1 MLRLRRVHIHKYRGV
16 LPGEALRFG
25 PEAVFVLG
33 RNGAGKTTFLEL
45 LTRLVA
51 CDLRPFVKEGGEVD
65 VEWEM
70 VEDHP
75 TGNPYGDLFL
85 SLRYVQVV
93 MASSAPARLSDPS
106 TTPPIAWNLT
116 GQLRGSHTATVHSN
130 HADDSETAPAIEDEN
145 HTEYAFP
152 TLHFVLSSSKSLAYS
167 NLDDGTSGSVDIPDS
182 IDIER
187 SALHIV
193 AYYVGT
199 GAKSSVAPGM
209 DEFWLSALLRFIGF
223 PKTAPIARFDEAL
236 ETFRSIVGGPGPHEI
251 IPLAEARVVPNGNAL
266 ANFFGAT
273 FIPTELLPQNFLSA
287 PSPLTNQTYLPD
299 ALPENSHFLAPLFE
313 AFGALDV
320 ELRPRLV
327 EEDEQGRGLW
337 RTFDIF
343 VRWPGGLKQRHDH
356 LSFGQ
361 KRMLAFLWYQAVYHD
376 VPVFTDELTNGLHS
390 AWVRQITDLLA
401 GRQAF
406 HAVQNPLMIDM
417 SGLGAEEEIASRFV
431 LCETEVSQPGRRWR
445 WRNPTAEEAHE
456 LRVAWDAGFQSL
468 SEILLS
474 RGLW

>member
-16 LPGEALRFG
+16 LPGEELRFG

-51 CDLRPFVKEGGEVD
+51 CDVSHFVKEGGAVD
-65 VEWEM
+65 VEWELGWESARLRQ
-70 VEDHP
+70 VGHTLQLRYIQEPADPPAQILVGHTNATP
-75 TGNPYGDLFL
+75 PAPPPIWRLEGLLTPFTQPINFSTTGN
-85 SLRYVQVV
+85 SES
-93 MASSAPARLSDPS
+93 ASAPSISDKLY
-106 TTPPIAWNLT
+106 PPLK
-116 GQLRGSHTATVHSN
+116 
-130 HADDSETAPAIEDEN
+130 
-145 HTEYAFP
+145 
-152 TLHFVLSSSKSLAYS
+152 FVLSHDQTFRFT
-167 NLDDGTSGSVDIPDS
+167 NPTNEVDIAVELQEVANFEEAS
-182 IDIER
+182 LLFVAWAISEADIALILNETR
-187 SALHIV
+187 SVWFSALV
-193 AYYVGT
+193 YFSRFPQ
-199 GAKSSVAPGM
+199 SS
-209 DEFWLSALLRFIGF
+209 
-223 PKTAPIARFDEAL
+223 PIARFDEAL
-236 ETFRSIVGGPGPHEI
+236 EAFRSIVGGPGSHATLPV
-251 IPLAEARVVPNGNAL
+251 AEAHETGGSDSSR
-266 ANFFGAT
+266 
-273 FIPTELLPQNFLSA
+273 FIPTELLPPNFSA
-287 PSPLTNQTYLPD
+287 IPTPLTNQTFRPD
-299 ALPENSHFLAPLFE
+299 ALPENSRFLAPLFE

-361 KRMLAFLWYQAVYHD
+361 KRMLAFLWYQAVYHE
-376 VPVFTDELTNGLHS
+376 VPVFTDELTNGLHA
-390 AWVRQITDLLA
+390 AWARQITDLLA

-406 HAVQNPLMIDM
+406 HAVQNPLMLDM
-417 SGLGAEEEIASRFV
+417 AGPGSEEETPSRFV
-431 LCETEVSQPGRRWR
+431 LCETEVSETGRRWR

>member
-16 LPGEALRFG
+16 LPGEELRFG

-51 CDLRPFVKEGGEVD
+51 CDVSHFVKEGGAVD

-70 VEDHP
+70 VEDDP
-75 TGNPYGDLFL
+75 VDNPYGGLVL

-93 MASSAPARLSDPS
+93 VTSPAPARISDPS
-106 TTPPIAWNLT
+106 SSPPITWNLT
-116 GQLRGSHTATVHSN
+116 GQLRGSHTAVVLS
-130 HADDSETAPAIEDEN
+130 AGSDDSETAPDIEDE
-145 HTEYAFP
+145 HHKEYAFP
-152 TLHFVLSSSKSLAYS
+152 TLHFVLNSNKGLSYS
-167 NLDDGTSGSVDIPDS
+167 NLEDGTSGSVDIPDR

-187 SALHIV
+187 SALHGV
-193 AYYVGT
+193 ASYLGT
-199 GAKSSVAPGM
+199 GAESSVAQEVV
-209 DEFWLSALLRFIGF
+209 DEFWLTALIRIIGF
-223 PKTAPIARFDEAL
+223 PKMAIIARFDEAL
-236 ETFRSIVGGPGPHEI
+236 ETFRSIVGGPGPQVV
-251 IPLAEARVVPNGNAL
+251 IPLAEARVGAKGDLVAK
-266 ANFFGAT
+266 FFGAT
-273 FIPTELLPQNFLSA
+273 FIPTELLPDVFRTE
-287 PSPLTNQTYLPD
+287 PTPLTNQTYRPD
-299 ALPENSHFLAPLFE
+299 SLPENSRFLAPVFE

-361 KRMLAFLWYQAVYHD
+361 KRMLAFLWYQAATFG

-390 AWVRQITDLLA
+390 AWARQITDLLA

-406 HAVQNPLMIDM
+406 HAVQNPLMLDM
-417 SGLGAEEEIASRFV
+417 AGLGAEEE
-431 LCETEVSQPGRRWR
+431 
-445 WRNPTAEEAHE
+445 
-456 LRVAWDAGFQSL
+456 
-468 SEILLS
+468 
-474 RGLW
+474 